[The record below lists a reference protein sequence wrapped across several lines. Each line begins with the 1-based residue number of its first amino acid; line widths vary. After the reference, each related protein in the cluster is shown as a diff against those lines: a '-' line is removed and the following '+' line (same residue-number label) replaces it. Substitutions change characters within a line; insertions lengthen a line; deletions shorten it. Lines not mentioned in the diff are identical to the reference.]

1 MNTLKL
7 RKPLLV
13 NGKELT
19 ELTYDTGAITAQ
31 QFCDAERFCQA
42 AQNYNASMA
51 TLEFDHSYH
60 LYIGFMAIIAVNS
73 SIDVKDIERIKG
85 FDVAQIMKIGQNFI
99 LAGMGESS
107 DQKSLCDTSETM
119 PEPSTQAQAS

>member
-42 AQNYNASMA
+42 AQNFTASMA
-51 TLEFDHSYH
+51 TVEFDHSYH

-73 SIDVKDIERIKG
+73 SIDVKDLERIKG
-85 FDVAQIMKIGQNFI
+85 FDVVQIMKIGQNFI

-107 DQKSLCDTSETM
+107 DQKSLGDTSETM

>member
-31 QFCDAERFCQA
+31 QFCDAERFCLV
-42 AQNYNASMA
+42 AQNYNSSMA

-73 SIDVKDIERIKG
+73 SIDVKDLERIKG

-107 DQKSLCDTSETM
+107 DQKSLGDTSETM